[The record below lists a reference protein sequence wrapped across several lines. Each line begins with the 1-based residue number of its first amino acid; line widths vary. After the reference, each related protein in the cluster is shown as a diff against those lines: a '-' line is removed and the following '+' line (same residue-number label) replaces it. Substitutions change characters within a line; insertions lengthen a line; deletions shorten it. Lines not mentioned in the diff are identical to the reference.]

1 MISDTDIEK
10 CLDYLRNNAGE
21 AAKAKANREYLDE
34 YKKVLK
40 ATIMRE
46 LAGESLG
53 AQEARAL
60 ADPRYAQHLTVWRD
74 CVEKDEFFR
83 WMKSSAEAKIE
94 AWRTQS
100 SNERAKGKIV

>member
-1 MISDTDIEK
+1 MISDQDIEK
-10 CLDYLRNNAGE
+10 ALDYLRDNAGE

-46 LAGESLG
+46 EDGKESLG
-53 AQEARAL
+53 MMEARAL
-60 ADPRYAQHLTVWRD
+60 SDPRYIEHLKVWKE
-74 CVEKDEFFR
+74 CVERDEYFR
-83 WMKSSAEAKIE
+83 WMKTSAEAKIE

-100 SNERAKGKIV
+100 SNERAAKI

>member
-1 MISDTDIEK
+1 MITDHEIEK
-10 CLDYLRNNAGE
+10 ALDYLRDNATK
-21 AAKAKANREYLDE
+21 AAQAKANREYLDE

-46 LAGESLG
+46 IDGESLG

-60 ADPRYAQHLTVWRD
+60 ADPRYKTHLEAWRTAI
-74 CVEKDEFFR
+74 EQDEYYR
-83 WMKSSAEAKIE
+83 WMRVSAEAKIE

-100 SNERAKGKIV
+100 SNSRVIGKL